1 MIVTEIM
8 RRLAKSR
15 PIFHSEADFQHA
27 LAVAIGKV
35 YPNTMIR
42 LGYPPRLLTSDTTVK
57 GALDIWLED
66 RHLAIELKYNPSR
79 FKRSVNHEDYDLR
92 HGKTHNYRYDF
103 VKDLKKLEELAD
115 SDRVKSCYA
124 VLLTNDERLWSKS
137 RKPSSVSSD
146 FALVGTVGGKMKYHS
161 GEREDITL
169 RGEYELVWTP
179 YSTVCGT
186 LFKYLCVRVK

>member
-1 MIVTEIM
+1 MIIADVM
-8 RRLAKSR
+8 QRLALSR
-15 PIFHSEADFQHA
+15 PVFHSEADFQHA
-27 LAVAIGKV
+27 LALAIREGDPKTNMRLE
-35 YPNTMIR
+35 YPA
-42 LGYPPRLLTSDTTVK
+42 RLLTR
-57 GALDIWLED
+57 GASGRNMVDIWLED
-66 RHLAIELKYNPSR
+66 SHSAIELKYKPSEFR
-79 FKRSVNHEDYDLR
+79 GSVKDEDYDLR
-92 HGKTHNYRYDF
+92 PGKTHNSRYDF
-103 VKDLKKLEELAD
+103 VKDLKKLEELTD
-115 SDRVKSCYA
+115 SNGVKSCYA
-124 VLLTNDERLWSKS
+124 ILLTNDERLWNKS